1 MYYKV
6 HYMLILGSPVLQAG
20 SSLSKPPRKLCAMP
34 TLSYTCSCICTLAHC
49 PAHSWVTMRAASS
62 ISSVFRISLW
72 YRFTLYFYKYALT
85 VFPFL
90 KYSIKMLSVFLI
102 QSTVSYN
109 GFKVLYK
116 LLILTCSQQAD
127 TGVVKKVMAYALI
140 QTLYSI
146 YIFHLPF

>member
-1 MYYKV
+1 
-6 HYMLILGSPVLQAG
+6 MLN
-20 SSLSKPPRKLCAMP
+20 
-34 TLSYTCSCICTLAHC
+34 
-49 PAHSWVTMRAASS
+49 
-62 ISSVFRISLW
+62 
-72 YRFTLYFYKYALT
+72 
-85 VFPFL
+85 
-90 KYSIKMLSVFLI
+90 VFLI

-116 LLILTCSQQAD
+116 LLILTCSQQAY